1 VKKLWVRLSLA
12 FGLVTLTAII
22 IAALLANY
30 QVSTEFRQFVTHG
43 QMMDTVAPELVRYYA
58 TNGSWK
64 GVETVVAGLPGPGM
78 GQGQGQGQGRGMRRG
93 APSLLL
99 ADASGQV
106 VYDSAGSRQ
115 GDQLSRSELAGAV
128 PLEWQANTV
137 GYLVPAG
144 RGQSQL
150 PASAQLFLDQ
160 VNLSLFQA
168 ALIAGILGLLI
179 GVVIARGLTAPLGRL
194 AAAARRISQGRL
206 EERVPVKGAEEFV
219 DLAAAFN
226 EMAANLEQAETL
238 RRNLVADIAHELRT
252 PLSIIQGNLQA
263 ILDDIYPLDKAE
275 IASIYD
281 ETLILNRLI
290 SDLRELAQAEAG
302 QLSLDLQPTDLTPTI
317 TTVVDLFSEFA
328 REQEIELAATLPPN
342 LPAVQADEHRLRQ
355 VLHNLLANALR
366 HTSAGGRV
374 TVAVDAPPKSGSG
387 QPGATSPPLHSSAPD
402 AFLRV
407 SIADTGP
414 GLPPADLPHVF
425 DRFWR
430 ADKSRSR
437 EQGGSGLGLA
447 IARQLIEA
455 HSGQIGVES
464 EGVPGHGSRFWFTLP
479 VVSGFSTEH
488 NLRR

>member
-1 VKKLWVRLSLA
+1 MNRLWVRLSLA

-43 QMMDTVAPELVRYYA
+43 QMVDAIVPELVQHYA
-58 TNGSWK
+58 AAGSWE
-64 GVETVVAGLPGPGM
+64 GVESVIAGLPGPGV
-78 GQGQGQGQGRGMRRG
+78 GQGQGMRRG
-93 APSLLL
+93 APSHLL
-99 ADASGQV
+99 ADASGRV
-106 VYDSAGSRQ
+106 LYDSAGNRQ
-115 GDQLSRSELAGAV
+115 GNQLSRSELAGAV

-137 GYLVPAG
+137 GYLLPAG

-179 GVVIARGLTAPLGRL
+179 GVIIARGLTAPLGRL
-194 AAAARRISQGRL
+194 AAAARRISRGHLVEQ
-206 EERVPVKGAEEFV
+206 VPVKGAEEFV
-219 DLAAAFN
+219 DLAKAFN
-226 EMAANLEQAETL
+226 EMAANLQQAETL

-263 ILDDIYPLDKAE
+263 ILDDIYPLEKAE

-302 QLSLDLQPTDLTPTI
+302 QLSLDLQPTALTPTI
-317 TTVVDLFSEFA
+317 TIVVDLFSELA
-328 REQEIELAATLPPN
+328 REQEIELTTDLPPTLP
-342 LPAVQADEHRLRQ
+342 LVQADEHRLRQ

-366 HTSAGGRV
+366 HTSAGGQ
-374 TVAVDAPPKSGSG
+374 VAVTADGPHRSGAGQQDTPP
-387 QPGATSPPLHSSAPD
+387 PPLRSPAPN

-407 SIADTGP
+407 SVADTGP
-414 GLPPADLPHVF
+414 GIPPADLPHVF
-425 DRFWR
+425 DRFGR
-430 ADKSRSR
+430 ADKARSR

-447 IARQLIEA
+447 IARQLVEA
-455 HSGQIGVES
+455 HGGQIGAES
-464 EGVPGHGSRFWFTLP
+464 EGVPGRGSRFWFTLP
-479 VVSGFSTEH
+479 VVSQ
-488 NLRR
+488 

>member
-1 VKKLWVRLSLA
+1 MNRLWVRLSLA

-30 QVSTEFRQFVTHG
+30 QVSAEFRQFVTHG
-43 QMMDTVAPELVRYYA
+43 QMIDTVAPELVQYYA
-58 TNGSWK
+58 VAGSWE
-64 GVETVVAGLPGPGM
+64 GVETVVANLPGPGM
-78 GQGQGQGQGRGMRRG
+78 GQAQGQGRGMRRG

-99 ADASGQV
+99 ADASGRV
-106 VYDSAGSRQ
+106 LYDSAGSRQ
-115 GDQLSRSELAGAV
+115 GDPLSRAELAGAV
-128 PLEWQANTV
+128 PLEWQAKTV
-137 GYLVPAG
+137 GYLLPAG

-150 PASAQLFLDQ
+150 PASAQLFLDR

-206 EERVPVKGAEEFV
+206 EERVPVNGAEEFV
-219 DLAAAFN
+219 ELAEAFN
-226 EMAANLEQAETL
+226 EMAANLQQAETL

-263 ILDDIYPLDKAE
+263 ILEDIYPLEKAE

-290 SDLRELAQAEAG
+290 SDLRELVQAEAG
-302 QLSLDLQPTDLTPTI
+302 QLSLDLQPTDLAPTI
-317 TTVVDLFSEFA
+317 TTVVDLFSELA
-328 REQEIELAATLPPN
+328 REQEIELTTDLPLN
-342 LPAVQADEHRLRQ
+342 LPLVQADEHRLRQ
-355 VLHNLLANALR
+355 VFHNLLANALR
-366 HTSAGGRV
+366 HTPAGGQV
-374 TVAVDAPPKSGSG
+374 TVAVDGPPKNGSG
-387 QPGATSPPLHSSAPD
+387 QPDTA

-407 SIADTGP
+407 SVADTGP
-414 GLPPADLPHVF
+414 GIPSADLPHVF

-447 IARQLIEA
+447 IARQLVEA
-455 HSGQIGVES
+455 HGGHIGVES

-479 VVSGFSTEH
+479 VVS
-488 NLRR
+488 R